1 MSNAVYTVRNLNKI
15 YHSKE
20 KSNHVIRNLKLDIF
34 ENDSLGILGANGAG
48 KTTLIKMMIGILASS
63 SGTIAFCGKDNTYLT
78 SNTYK
83 SQIGIVLEGNRNLYW
98 YMTILE
104 NLLYFG
110 SLLNVKK
117 AIVLNRTEELLN
129 LFDLQDAKDRKVGYL
144 SRGMQQKVAIMIAL
158 LNDPKILFL
167 DEPTLGLDVLSKK
180 TMMEKIKHL
189 HAKKQLTLILTTHQI
204 DVLEALSKRVVLLKD
219 GCIKYDASIEQ
230 LKKFHSQDFYT
241 IKYKNQNGE
250 NVVHLD
256 KAEAE
261 KFLAKILKNNEHLI
275 SYNKEVPE
283 LEEIIVEMIQK

>member
-15 YHSKE
+15 YQSKE

-117 AIVLNRTEELLN
+117 AIVLNKAEELLK
-129 LFDLQDAKDRKVGYL
+129 LFDLQDARDRKVGYL

-180 TMMEKIKHL
+180 TMIETIKLL
-189 HAKKQLTLILTTHQI
+189 HAKKHLTLILTTHQM

-219 GCIKYDASIEQ
+219 GCIKYDTSIEQ

-250 NVVHLD
+250 NIVHLSE
-256 KAEAE
+256 AEAE
-261 KFLAKILKNNEHLI
+261 LFLEKILKNKEQLI
-275 SYNKEVPE
+275 SYIKEAPE
-283 LEEIIVEMIQK
+283 LEGIIVEMIKK

>member
-180 TMMEKIKHL
+180 TMIEKIKHL

-256 KAEAE
+256 EAEAE

>member
-180 TMMEKIKHL
+180 TMIEKIKHL

-250 NVVHLD
+250 NIVHLSE
-256 KAEAE
+256 AEAE
-261 KFLAKILKNNEHLI
+261 LFLEKILKNKEQLI
-275 SYNKEVPE
+275 SYIKEAPE
-283 LEEIIVEMIQK
+283 LEGIIVEMIKK